1 MDFSKLDLINKLLSD
16 AQEHMAEQY
25 DEENIRLNDIIINL
39 SGMVKEKEE
48 KIQEGK
54 DTYKNLKE
62 QAQIVKAH
70 ETTYKIDI
78 DSIPDEFKSD

>member
-39 SGMVKEKEE
+39 CFINV
-48 KIQEGK
+48 
-54 DTYKNLKE
+54 TAVLC
-62 QAQIVKAH
+62 
-70 ETTYKIDI
+70 
-78 DSIPDEFKSD
+78 